1 MTTDRADI
9 LFQKKI
15 ESQCKTTLERVKFA
29 MSLQNGSICPV
40 NLKLFFKFDSEYIFQ
55 LDFSP
60 SIYINRNFKD
70 KNLKDILSI
79 HSNIDI
85 SNIEIINKIYDTE
98 NNYNNNKIYLL
109 LFTFNNIS
117 DENHLKEIQNE
128 ILEWTYLINGQHLI

>member
-15 ESQCKTTLERVKFA
+15 ESQCKNTLERVRFA

-70 KNLKDILSI
+70 ENLKDILSI

-85 SNIEIINKIYDTE
+85 SNIEIINKVYDTE
-98 NNYNNNKIYLL
+98 NNYNKTYLL
-109 LFTFNNIS
+109 LFTFNNIN

>member
-60 SIYINRNFKD
+60 FIYINRNFKD
-70 KNLKDILSI
+70 ENLKDILSI

>member
-29 MSLQNGSICPV
+29 MNLQNGNICPV

-60 SIYINRNFKD
+60 FIYINRNFKD
-70 KNLKDILSI
+70 ENLKDILSI

-98 NNYNNNKIYLL
+98 NNYNNNKIYFL